1 MQLKISLKGV
11 SFVASI
17 VGIISGAIA
26 LFFVLINPSDARS
39 IPSIDRSSSPQDIRY
54 EPMGLAKGS
63 ISSRGIPTRL
73 MIPKIRVNISIE
85 HVGLTPEGAMG
96 VPKNFINTA
105 WFELG
110 PRPGDRGSAV
120 IDGHFGFIKKKPG
133 AFNNLHRLRK
143 GDKISVQ
150 DEKGVVVSFVVRES
164 RIYRQDEDVPE
175 VFASSDG
182 KAHLNLITCQGIW
195 NKSKKSYS
203 ERLVVFTD
211 LVP

>member
-1 MQLKISLKGV
+1 
-11 SFVASI
+11 
-17 VGIISGAIA
+17 
-26 LFFVLINPSDARS
+26 
-39 IPSIDRSSSPQDIRY
+39 
-54 EPMGLAKGS
+54 
-63 ISSRGIPTRL
+63 

-85 HVGLTPEGAMG
+85 HVGLTSQGAME

-143 GDKISVQ
+143 GDKLSVR
-150 DEKGVVVSFVVRES
+150 DEKGVVISFVVRES
-164 RIYRQDEDVPE
+164 RIYGQDEDVPE
-175 VFASSDG
+175 VFASNDG

-195 NKSKKSYS
+195 SKSKKNYS